1 VSVKDESLKE
11 QAQALLEEFQQASL
25 EPMSPTDGVDRY
37 LESRKSELTE
47 GTLED
52 YERSLQR
59 FLTWCENENITDLN
73 TISSRDIDDYR
84 IWCREESSEE
94 IDQLAPKTMRDQM
107 YLLKSLLE
115 YLASVDA
122 VEPGLAGNV
131 QIPELDPGEGVTDQF
146 IEPERV
152 DDILSYLETYAY
164 ATTAHVVWVLAC
176 TTGRR
181 PGGVRSLDLSD
192 IHVNSDEPYI
202 EFSHDE
208 DLRLKNGSKS
218 ESEVN
223 LPPDA
228 AAVIADYIETVREEI
243 TVDGRQPLLT
253 TAQGRIST
261 STIRRHFYDYT
272 RPCQV
277 GKGCP
282 HDKNP
287 DTCRAATD
295 IHEASKC
302 PSSEPPYSSRHGH
315 ITALLKAGCPPKVV
329 SRRCDVSTDVIEKHY
344 DERSKAEKR
353 ESRREVLDSLDE
365 DTGGYL

>member
-1 VSVKDESLKE
+1 MSVKDESLKE
-11 QAQALLEEFQQASL
+11 KAQVLLEEFQEASL
-25 EPMSPTDGVDRY
+25 EPMSPAEGVDRY
-37 LESRKSELTE
+37 LETRKSELTE

-52 YERSLQR
+52 YERSLQK
-59 FLTWCENENITDLN
+59 FLMWCKKEDITNLN
-73 TISSRDIDDYR
+73 TLSSRDVDDYR
-84 IWCREESSEE
+84 LWCREESSDEVE
-94 IDQLAPKTMRDQM
+94 RLAAKTMRDQM

-122 VEPGLAGNV
+122 VDPGLAADV
-131 QIPELDPGEGVTDQF
+131 QVPELDSTDGVTDRF

-164 ATTAHVVWVLAC
+164 ATIAHVVWVLAC

-181 PGGVRSLDLSD
+181 PGGLRSIDMYD
-192 IHVNSDEPYI
+192 IHLDAEEPYI
-202 EFSHDE
+202 AFSHDE
-208 DLRLKNGSKS
+208 DLRLKNGQKS

-253 TAQGRIST
+253 TAQGRLST
-261 STIRRHFYDYT
+261 SSIRRYFYKYT

-282 HDKNP
+282 HDKDP

-353 ESRREVLDSLDE
+353 ESRREVLDNLDE

>member
-1 VSVKDESLKE
+1 MSVKDESLKE
-11 QAQALLEEFQQASL
+11 QAQVLLEEFQQASL
-25 EPMSPTDGVDRY
+25 EPMSPSDGVDRY
-37 LESRKSELTE
+37 LETRKSELTE

-52 YERSLQR
+52 YKRSPQK
-59 FLTWCENENITDLN
+59 FLTWCEKEDITNLNELSN
-73 TISSRDIDDYR
+73 RDVDDYR
-84 IWCREESSEE
+84 IWCREESS
-94 IDQLAPKTMRDQM
+94 DNGDRLAPKTMRDQM

-115 YLASVDA
+115 YLASIDA
-122 VEPGLAGNV
+122 VDTGLAAAV
-131 QIPELDPGEGVTDQF
+131 QIPELDPGDGVTNQF
-146 IEPERV
+146 INPERV
-152 DDILSYLETYAY
+152 DDILTYLETYAY

-181 PGGVRSLDLSD
+181 PGGIRSLDLSD
-192 IHVNSDEPYI
+192 IHLDDDEPYI
-202 EFSHDE
+202 EFTHDE
-208 DLRLKNGSKS
+208 DLRLKNGKKS

-228 AAVIADYIETVREEI
+228 AAVIADYIETMREEV

-253 TAQGRIST
+253 TTQGRVST

-277 GKGCP
+277 GKDCP
-282 HDKNP
+282 HDKDP
-287 DTCRAATD
+287 DTCRAASD
-295 IHEASKC
+295 IHYASKC

-315 ITALLKAGCPPKVV
+315 ITALLKAGCPAKVV
-329 SRRCDVSTDVIEKHY
+329 SRRCDVSTDIIEKHY

-353 ESRREVLDSLDE
+353 ESRREVLDNLSE

>member
-1 VSVKDESLKE
+1 MSIDEKPVEQMAQSLIEEFNSHSLESLAPRE
-11 QAQALLEEFQQASL
+11 
-25 EPMSPTDGVDRY
+25 GIDRY
-37 LESRKSELTE
+37 LEARRLELTE
-47 GTLED
+47 GTLKD
-52 YERSLQR
+52 YERSLQK
-59 FLTWCENENITDLN
+59 FLKWCESQSITDLN
-73 TISSRDIDDYR
+73 TLTSRDVDDYR
-84 IWCREESSEE
+84 IWCREESSENV
-94 IDQLAPKTMRDQM
+94 DRLAPKTMRDQM

-122 VEPGLAGNV
+122 VDPGLAADV
-131 QIPELDPGEGVTDQF
+131 RVPKLDPGDGVTDHF

-181 PGGVRSLDLSD
+181 PGGLRSLDLCD
-192 IHVNSDEPYI
+192 IHLDGAEPYI

-208 DLRLKNGSKS
+208 DLRLKNGQKS

-223 LPPDA
+223 LPPEA
-228 AAVIADYIETVREEI
+228 AAVIADYIETVREDI

-282 HDKNP
+282 HDKDP

>member
-1 VSVKDESLKE
+1 MSVKDERLKE

-25 EPMSPTDGVDRY
+25 ESMSPADGVNRY
-37 LESRKSELTE
+37 LETRKSELTE
-47 GTLED
+47 GTLDD
-52 YERSLQR
+52 YERSLQKL
-59 FLTWCENENITDLN
+59 LTWCDNESITELN
-73 TISSRDIDDYR
+73 TLSSRDVDDYR
-84 IWCREESSEE
+84 IWCREKSSNEV
-94 IDQLAPKTMRDQM
+94 DQLGSKTMRDQM
-107 YLLKSLLE
+107 YLLKSLLR

-122 VEPGLAGNV
+122 VDSSLAADIQV
-131 QIPELDPGEGVTDQF
+131 PELDPGDGVANQF

-181 PGGVRSLDLSD
+181 PGGLRSLDLSD
-192 IHVNSDEPYI
+192 IHVHDREPYI
-202 EFSHDE
+202 EFTHDE
-208 DLRLKNGSKS
+208 DLRLKNGYKS

-223 LPPDA
+223 LPPDT
-228 AAVIADYIETVREEI
+228 AAVIVDYIETVREEI
-243 TVDGRQPLLT
+243 TVNGRQPLLT
-253 TAQGRIST
+253 TSQGRVST

-277 GKGCP
+277 GKECP
-282 HDKNP
+282 HDRDP
-287 DTCRAATD
+287 DTCRATTN

-315 ITALLKAGCPPKVV
+315 ITALLKSGVPPKVV
-329 SRRCDVSTDVIEKHY
+329 SQRCDVSTDVIEKHY

-353 ESRREVLDSLDE
+353 ESRRELLEDLDR

>member
-1 VSVKDESLKE
+1 MSVKNENLKE
-11 QAQALLEEFQQASL
+11 QAQILLEEFQQASL
-25 EPMSPTDGVDRY
+25 EPMSPADGVDRY
-37 LESRKSELTE
+37 IEARKSELAE
-47 GTLED
+47 GTLDD
-52 YERSLQR
+52 YERSLQK
-59 FLTWCENENITDLN
+59 FLTWCENEGITDLN
-73 TISSRDIDDYR
+73 SLSSRDIDDYR
-84 IWCREESSEE
+84 IWCREESSDEVN
-94 IDQLAPKTMRDQM
+94 QLAPKTMRDQM

-115 YLASVDA
+115 YLSSVDA
-122 VEPGLAGNV
+122 VEPGLPDTV
-131 QIPELDPGEGVTDQF
+131 QVPGLDPNDGVKDRF

-152 DDILSYLETYAY
+152 NDILSHLETYEY
-164 ATTAHVVWVLAC
+164 ATTAHAVWVLAC
-176 TTGRR
+176 NTGRR
-181 PGGVRSLDLSD
+181 PGGLRSLDLSD
-192 IHVNSDEPYI
+192 IHLDGKEPYI
-202 EFSHDE
+202 EFNHDE
-208 DLRLKNGSKS
+208 DLRLKNEQKS

-228 AAVIADYIETVREEI
+228 AAVIADYIETVRTDI
-243 TVDGRQPLLT
+243 TVNGRQPLLT

-277 GKGCP
+277 GKDCP
-282 HDKNP
+282 HDKDP
-287 DTCRAATD
+287 ETCRAATD

-353 ESRREVLDSLDE
+353 ESRREVLDNLDE